1 MPSSSTLNT
10 SASVSSTPVSNDD
23 FQTQML
29 QLLNDTFSKLSTAIT
44 NTKNDTKSDWPKF
57 SGEVSK
63 FKDWYLAIMAQLSL
77 PPWSS
82 LYDPVKN
89 DIVTSTVDS
98 QLNGKL
104 YAKLLVCLEGQAMKN
119 MISRKHLRAN
129 GLLLLQELHRM
140 YKPKNV
146 SEVLAAKTVEFWSKL
161 KRANSEMVDNYYN
174 RFHELLDEINDF
186 RKTVS
191 KQDAIRHFIFTL
203 GSDFESIQNSYR
215 IDNLPKEWRTDD
227 WPTLLI
233 LCQDFHNSLHINGRT
248 PKKDTYSGDRPFA
261 SKQDC
266 LNHQKNIF

>member
-1 MPSSSTLNT
+1 
-10 SASVSSTPVSNDD
+10 
-23 FQTQML
+23 
-29 QLLNDTFSKLSTAIT
+29 
-44 NTKNDTKSDWPKF
+44 
-57 SGEVSK
+57 
-63 FKDWYLAIMAQLSL
+63 MAQLSL

-233 LCQDFHNSLHINGRT
+233 MCQDFHTIIR
-248 PKKDTYSGDRPFA
+248 R
-261 SKQDC
+261 
-266 LNHQKNIF
+266 I

>member
-1 MPSSSTLNT
+1 VPSSSTLNT

-82 LYDPVKN
+82 SYDPVKN
-89 DIVTSTVDS
+89 DIVTSTVNS

-129 GLLLLQELHRM
+129 GLLLLQELHHM

-146 SEVLAAKTVEFWSKL
+146 PEVLEAKTAEFWSKL
-161 KRANSEMVDNYYN
+161 KQANSEPVDNYYN

-186 RKTVS
+186 SQNCFQARCYSPFYLYTG
-191 KQDAIRHFIFTL
+191 IRF
-203 GSDFESIQNSYR
+203 
-215 IDNLPKEWRTDD
+215 
-227 WPTLLI
+227 
-233 LCQDFHNSLHINGRT
+233 
-248 PKKDTYSGDRPFA
+248 
-261 SKQDC
+261 
-266 LNHQKNIF
+266 